1 MLPRIRLKY
10 ILFIT
15 FTLIASLPVL
25 ILAGWVQESALDKE
39 ISSVKEK
46 HLLVARNLT
55 GDLERYVID
64 VESSLELISNN
75 MIKGIKVD
83 GIPKH
88 LDSLFLRYVRITNAA
103 GNITKQVT
111 ALSKT
116 KTDQFD
122 PGTLKILLP
131 IMKSAHGNLGAV
143 LYSDMVRTGENETTF
158 YLVKAVANEQY
169 VIAALSTT
177 HILSVQQKISFG
189 RRGHVAIVDR
199 TGRAIAHPVPGWV
212 KTSKDMSFLP
222 PVKKMMQGETG
233 VSKFYTPAMKAD
245 MVAGYT
251 VVPHTGWGVMV
262 PQPFEELEERANDV
276 RFIALTIAL
285 IGIAISGLI
294 SWYIASLLCNPI
306 QSVVDAT
313 EFASDGSQSPLVSS
327 VSITQRFIPHEL
339 RILLNSF
346 NFMRTN
352 INTLTSKLHSKIDL
366 ANAAVAGQNLLLQ
379 HQSKVLMENNKK
391 LELLTFTD
399 SLTDLFNRRHFDNA
413 LGKELAHTQRHQG
426 TFSLMMI
433 DLDHFKQINDGYGH
447 SAGDKVL
454 LETAKII
461 TNNVRKSDIVCR
473 VGGEE
478 FAIIFRQAG
487 SQEVR
492 NIAENLRTKVE
503 QHPIINHDQTISI
516 TASIGIATFRG
527 DAETDCTQDQL
538 YKHADSAM
546 YHSKN
551 QGRNQITHFDDIAE
565 LVLQSSTKLGNG

>member
-122 PGTLKILLP
+122 PGTPKILLP
-131 IMKSAHGNLGAV
+131 IMKAAHGNLGAV

-199 TGRAIAHPVPGWV
+199 TGRAIAHPVPNWV

-492 NIAENLRTKVE
+492 SIAENLRTKVE

>member
-1 MLPRIRLKY
+1 
-10 ILFIT
+10 
-15 FTLIASLPVL
+15 
-25 ILAGWVQESALDKE
+25 
-39 ISSVKEK
+39 
-46 HLLVARNLT
+46 
-55 GDLERYVID
+55 
-64 VESSLELISNN
+64 
-75 MIKGIKVD
+75 
-83 GIPKH
+83 
-88 LDSLFLRYVRITNAA
+88 
-103 GNITKQVT
+103 
-111 ALSKT
+111 
-116 KTDQFD
+116 
-122 PGTLKILLP
+122 
-131 IMKSAHGNLGAV
+131 MKAAHGNLGAV

-177 HILSVQQKISFG
+177 HILIVQQKISFG

-199 TGRAIAHPVPGWV
+199 TGRAIAHPVPNWV

-492 NIAENLRTKVE
+492 SIAENLRTKVE

-565 LVLQSSTKLGNG
+565 LVLQNSTKLGNG